1 MAPARHTS
9 SRLLLT
15 APLRSTSSSP
25 PLRMRKLRLGAPK
38 ALVQGHSVRGQ
49 GPDRAHLSPWPTQW
63 PQSSPWKPSF
73 VTGPT
78 PRLLAPGPALGAT
91 SWGATFP
98 RTSFIPSPVQGQPG
112 EGQGRRPQAAGTAG
126 GSEGTWGHPGGGG
139 GTGKQEHGVSVDVW
153 GPRRAGPELR
163 GGGGGGEAPG
173 GPGLYRGH
181 WALAQDLEKL
191 CVREAGPAGL
201 SRAPG
206 PPVPC
211 PAERDRPAQALAL
224 CVPPPQS
231 LPPLL
236 LVKLIQERLG
246 EDDCLRRVSALRG
259 SGTRAREGEGRVST
273 PVLRR
278 R

>member
-1 MAPARHTS
+1 MSLRGRGRSPGVSGRIGRATPPPPGALAGCRESARGRGRRGAEPLLGADVAPARHTS

-163 GGGGGGEAPG
+163 GGGGRGPRWAWALQRPLGV
-173 GPGLYRGH
+173 GPGPGETLCPRG
-181 WALAQDLEKL
+181 WA
-191 CVREAGPAGL
+191 
-201 SRAPG
+201 
-206 PPVPC
+206 
-211 PAERDRPAQALAL
+211 
-224 CVPPPQS
+224 
-231 LPPLL
+231 
-236 LVKLIQERLG
+236 
-246 EDDCLRRVSALRG
+246 RG
-259 SGTRAREGEGRVST
+259 SQPSPRAASPVSCSA
-273 PVLRR
+273 
-278 R
+278 

>member
-1 MAPARHTS
+1 MAPAHHTS
-9 SRLLLT
+9 SCLLLT

-78 PRLLAPGPALGAT
+78 PRFWPLPLPWEPRPGVPRSRGRPLSHLLCKANQGRVREGARRQQGRLETQRAPGGTQVGVGAQVSKSMESVWT
-91 SWGATFP
+91 CGSLEELD
-98 RTSFIPSPVQGQPG
+98 RSSG
-112 EGQGRRPQAAGTAG
+112 EGEG
-126 GSEGTWGHPGGGG
+126 G
-139 GTGKQEHGVSVDVW
+139 
-153 GPRRAGPELR
+153 
-163 GGGGGGEAPG
+163 APG

-224 CVPPPQS
+224 CVSPRSRCPPCCS
-231 LPPLL
+231 
-236 LVKLIQERLG
+236 
-246 EDDCLRRVSALRG
+246 S
-259 SGTRAREGEGRVST
+259 S
-273 PVLRR
+273 
-278 R
+278 